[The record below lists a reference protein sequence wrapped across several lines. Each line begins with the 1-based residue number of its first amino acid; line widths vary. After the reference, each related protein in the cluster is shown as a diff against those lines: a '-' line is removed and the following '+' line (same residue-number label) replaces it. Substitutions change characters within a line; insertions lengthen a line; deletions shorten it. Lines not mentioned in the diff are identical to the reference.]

1 MTAAEG
7 PAGTA
12 RVPAGPFVHRETV
25 RTATGA
31 VHVAWTSVA
40 AGNLALH
47 VVPPDE
53 AEGLAR
59 VSAARRALER
69 VMGVPEGATLYLDQV
84 HSADVVWADGPGRGG
99 APAPVADAAVS
110 RDGSRP
116 LAVMVADCLPVVL
129 VDETTGATAVA
140 HAGRRGLLDGVLEA
154 TVDRLLSLRPEAD
167 RTGPGLRAWIGPGVC
182 GRCYEVPAAMRADAA
197 AASQPAWP
205 PPITMTSQ
213 RNPSAGS
220 MILDI
225 EIMGRVHIP
234 SATQREG
241 VAMEII
247 HSFGLHLFHV
257 KHRQPKTRES
267 RTPQAVLTWPQKLL
281 TGC

>member
-116 LAVMVADCLPVVL
+116 LAVMVADCLPVVV

-154 TVDRLLSLRPEAD
+154 TVDRLLSLRPETD

-197 AASQPAWP
+197 ARLPA
-205 PPITMTSQ
+205 TAATTSWGT
-213 RNPSAGS
+213 PALDLPAGAAEV
-220 MILDI
+220 L
-225 EIMGRVHIP
+225 R
-234 SATQREG
+234 ARG
-241 VAMEII
+241 VAAATID
-247 HSFGLHLFHV
+247 V
-257 KHRQPKTRES
+257 CTREDERLFS
-267 RTPQAVLTWPQKLL
+267 HRRAPGEGRFAGLVWRADPDATTPRGDA
-281 TGC
+281 